1 MEEARITR
9 IGKGFSLAIMGVL
22 VAIALT
28 PRISLWG
35 LLELKMELLVQAAPV
50 FVLGLTW
57 PRLSAKA
64 ALAGVICGTLLA
76 AGLTLAGYGK
86 IAGVHAGLLGA
97 ILNAGISVAGSLAS
111 RPRGD

>member
-1 MEEARITR
+1 M
-9 IGKGFSLAIMGVL
+9 
-22 VAIALT
+22 
-28 PRISLWG
+28 
-35 LLELKMELLVQAAPV
+35 

-64 ALAGVICGTLLA
+64 ALAGVIGGTLLA

-97 ILNAGISVAGSLAS
+97 ILNAGIAVAGSLAS
-111 RPRGD
+111 RPRSD